1 LISIFGVGRRPSPL
15 LSLLLDLGRNF
26 GYFKFG
32 FVVELKEE
40 AFSES
45 PTILGPNLEV
55 LSGFCCFCPNETG
68 DPVESFSS
76 SLLFWVVS
84 GDRTYI
90 FADVASEISFSL
102 SLFTWGFLSRGLL
115 RSFMLPLL
123 FALLLLFN

>member
-1 LISIFGVGRRPSPL
+1 LTSTFGVGRRPSPL

-32 FVVELKEE
+32 FVVESKEE
-40 AFSES
+40 ANSES
-45 PTILGPNLEV
+45 PTIIGPNLEV
-55 LSGFCCFCPNETG
+55 LSGFCCFCPNVRG

-90 FADVASEISFSL
+90 FADVVSEISFSL
-102 SLFTWGFLSRGLL
+102 SLFT
-115 RSFMLPLL
+115 
-123 FALLLLFN
+123 